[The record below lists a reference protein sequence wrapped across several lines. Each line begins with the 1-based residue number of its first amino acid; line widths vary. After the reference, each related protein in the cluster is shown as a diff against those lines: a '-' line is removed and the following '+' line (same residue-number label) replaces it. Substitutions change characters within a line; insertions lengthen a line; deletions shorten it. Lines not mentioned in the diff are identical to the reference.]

1 MWMILAFSTGVA
13 ASGGA
18 TAPADA
24 AGFSP
29 TATETCLAQMVDKQ
43 DPASC
48 IGASAEHCMETTDGG
63 WSTYGMGNCLDQE
76 RAYWDVRL
84 NAAYKDV
91 RANRQATDAEMK
103 ELGASAPSQGDA
115 LLAMQRAWIAFRD
128 ASCDYERSLW
138 GGGSG
143 GGPATVSC
151 LMYMTAEQA
160 LSLEADGLV
169 E

>member
-18 TAPADA
+18 PAAPDV

-29 TATETCLAQMVDKQ
+29 RATETCLAQMVDNQ
-43 DPASC
+43 DPDSC
-48 IGASAEHCMETTDGG
+48 VGASAEHCMETTDGG
-63 WSTYGMGNCLDQE
+63 WSTYGMGQCLDQE
-76 RAYWDVRL
+76 RAYWDARL
-84 NAAYKDV
+84 NAAYKEV
-91 RANRQATDAEMK
+91 RSKRQATDAEMK
-103 ELGASAPSQGDA
+103 ELGSSAPNQGEA
-115 LLAMQRAWIAFRD
+115 LLAMQRAWITFRD

-138 GGGSG
+138 GGGTG

-151 LMYMTAEQA
+151 LMSMTAQQA
-160 LSLEADGLV
+160 LSLEADGLA